1 MKTLKHQQAT
11 RRLIKATAC
20 FQRKTVQVEKL
31 LSMAIALEAHQTVP
45 VVERKPTGGKAGDK
59 GNGTA
64 VYTIAHTELFTYG
77 KTGIP

>member
-1 MKTLKHQQAT
+1 MKTLKHQQAI

-20 FQRKTVQVEKL
+20 FQRKTVQAGKL
-31 LSMAIALEAHQTVP
+31 LLMATALEAHQAVH

-59 GNGTA
+59 GNGAA

-77 KTGIP
+77 KAGIP

>member
-20 FQRKTVQVEKL
+20 FQRKTVQVVRL
-31 LSMAIALEAHQTVP
+31 LLTAIDLVAHLAGLGA
-45 VVERKPTGGKAGDK
+45 ERNPIGARVGDK

>member
-1 MKTLKHQQAT
+1 MKTLKHQRAIRKLT
-11 RRLIKATAC
+11 KAMVC

-31 LSMAIALEAHQTVP
+31 LSMVIALEAHQAVP
-45 VVERKPTGGKAGDK
+45 VVERKPTEGKAGDK
-59 GNGTA
+59 GNGAA